1 MPRCAKAASIPVST
15 SAASRLCV
23 ARTLLSTVYRF
34 VAVVRIEYGAA
45 RCSAKCTIASGRNPA
60 STATS
65 RSYSAARSRLMNPI
79 SLPETSPH
87 TRTRSLIGRIGVSD
101 STSRSMSI
109 LRRLRLS
116 MMVTS

>member
-1 MPRCAKAASIPVST
+1 M
-15 SAASRLCV
+15 
-23 ARTLLSTVYRF
+23 ARTLLSTVYRL

-45 RCSAKCTIASGRNPA
+45 RCSAKCTIASGRNSS

-65 RSYSAARSRLMNPI
+65 RSYSVARSMLRKPI
-79 SLPETSPH
+79 SLPETSSQ
-87 TRTRSLIGRIGVSD
+87 TRIRSPIGRIGVSD

-109 LRRLRLS
+109 LRRLKLS